1 MSREARRQLPNR
13 AARRV
18 DTLGALADA
27 AAACVDEDNTSF
39 AELSVERLARR
50 AGISRASF
58 YLYFEDKGELVRGW
72 HQEFDAQVT
81 AGYAEWWNVS
91 SPGRSAVSGAL
102 EELAVIHRRSRTVLA
117 AIQQMTAH
125 DPHLRH
131 ERVEAFQRKRGELR
145 RHIMRG
151 QRENWIDA
159 DLAPDTT
166 AAWLISMVDRV
177 MQQVVPTCGDAT
189 SLIDTGAEIVWRA
202 LYASPDRR
210 DLAWGC
216 PSAAPAAGRQLRRR

>member
-1 MSREARRQLPNR
+1 MTRESRRQLPNR

-27 AAACVDEDNTSF
+27 AACVDKNNASF

-50 AGISRASF
+50 AGISRATF

-81 AGYAEWWNVS
+81 ARYAEWWNIAN
-91 SPGRSAVSGAL
+91 PGRSAVSGAL
-102 EELAVIHRRSRTVLA
+102 EQLAVIHRGSRTVLA
-117 AIQQMTAH
+117 AIQEMTAH
-125 DPHLRH
+125 DPRLRH

-145 RHIMRG
+145 RHIARG
-151 QRENWIDA
+151 QREDWIDA
-159 DLAPDTT
+159 DLAPDAT

-177 MQQVVPTCGDAT
+177 MQQVIPSCGDAA
-189 SLIDTGAEIVWRA
+189 SLIDTGTEIVWRT
-202 LYASPDRR
+202 LYAAPNRR
-210 DLAWGC
+210 T
-216 PSAAPAAGRQLRRR
+216 